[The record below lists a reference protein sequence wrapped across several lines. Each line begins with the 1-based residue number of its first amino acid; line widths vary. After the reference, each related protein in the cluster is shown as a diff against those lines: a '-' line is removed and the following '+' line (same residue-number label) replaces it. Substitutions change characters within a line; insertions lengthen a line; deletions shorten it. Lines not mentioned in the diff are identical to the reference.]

1 MAADDAGAARAP
13 LYGPVL
19 FTPADRPDRFDKGRE
34 ASRGA
39 LILDLEDGVGPANK
53 PTARDAAREWLGR
66 GNAALVRVNAV
77 DTPAFADDVAALDS
91 AKGFSAIVIPKAQSA
106 ADLEKVARAWPGAA
120 LFPLIESPEGLAR
133 LGEIAAARGVVQLML
148 GALDMHAAVG
158 MRFPQADFITYC
170 RIQLALA
177 SRMAR
182 LAAPIDSP
190 FPGFKDAEAVAQDAQ
205 AAAGLGFAAKLCIH
219 PAQLEPVRNAFM
231 PSDEELAWAKE
242 VEAAAASG
250 GAVSVRGAMVDAPVV
265 SSARQLLERARQLGK
280 A

>member
-1 MAADDAGAARAP
+1 MAGDAAAARRP

-19 FTPADRPDRFDKGRE
+19 FTPADRPDRFDKGRD
-34 ASRGA
+34 ASHGS

-53 PTARDAAREWLGR
+53 QAARDAAREWLGR

-77 DTPAFADDVAALDS
+77 DTAAFGDDVAALAS
-91 AKGFSAIVIPKAQSA
+91 ARGFTAIVIPKTQSA
-106 ADLEKVARAWPGAA
+106 ADVDKVARAWPGAA
-120 LFPLIESPEGLAR
+120 LFPLIESPQGLAR

-148 GALDMHAAVG
+148 GALDMHAALG
-158 MRFPQADFITYC
+158 MRFPQADFIAYC

-177 SRMAR
+177 SALAR
-182 LAAPIDSP
+182 LAPPVDSP
-190 FPGFKDAEAVAQDAQ
+190 FPGFKDPDAVARDAQ

-231 PSDEELAWAKE
+231 PTAEELAWARE

-265 SSARQLLERARQLGK
+265 SSARQLLERARQLTPT